1 MPRLGSLVLAGI
13 LLGVP
18 RALDSRAFGAQRT
31 LYVETSQQAP
41 ELTAFAAALERALGA
56 SPWQPA
62 ARRGDATVVVDVLN
76 VASAE
81 DTHHRRME
89 AISLVV
95 RDRRGPRRLVLHG
108 SPQDREASALLLL
121 EQLDAFG
128 A

>member
-18 RALDSRAFGAQRT
+18 RALDTRAFGAPQT
-31 LYVETSQQAP
+31 LYVETSQQSP
-41 ELTAFAAALERALGA
+41 ELTAFAAALVRAIGA

-62 ARRGDATVVVDVLN
+62 AQRADATVVIDVLS

-81 DTHHRRME
+81 DALHRRME

-108 SPQDREASALLLL
+108 SPENREASALLLL
-121 EQLDAFG
+121 GRLDAFG

>member
-18 RALDSRAFGAQRT
+18 RALDTRAFGAPQK
-31 LYVETSQQAP
+31 LYVETSQQSP
-41 ELTAFAAALERALGA
+41 ELTAFAAALERAICV

-62 ARRGDATVVVDVLN
+62 AQRADATVVIDVLS

-81 DTHHRRME
+81 DALHRRME

-95 RDRRGPRRLVLHG
+95 RDRRGPRRLVLHS
-108 SPQDREASALLLL
+108 SPENREAAALLLL
-121 EQLDAFG
+121 GRLDAFG